1 MCLVRRVYLMKNIE
15 KLANRLRLPYIK
27 NNYLEAINEAMS
39 RQYSYEQFLE
49 YLLIKENEARDQN
62 GINRR
67 IKAAKFP
74 YLKYLLD
81 LKYDAFPLEISN
93 KIRELQSLSFIH
105 QGRNVILVGNPG
117 VGKTHT
123 SIGLGIKACME
134 GMNVL
139 YITVPNLITELKES
153 MTLNQLTNYKKRFI
167 NYDLV
172 ILDEL
177 GYISFDKQG
186 SELLF
191 NLLSMRNETKSI
203 IITTNLTFNRWQEIF
218 NDPTLTAAM
227 VDRLTHKAHVIN
239 IKGDSYRLKE
249 TKDWLNC

>member
-1 MCLVRRVYLMKNIE
+1 MNEIK
-15 KLANRLRLPYIK
+15 KLSNKLRLPYIK
-27 NNYLEAINEAMS
+27 NHYLEAINEAMDN
-39 RQYSYEQFLE
+39 QFSYEQFL
-49 YLLIKENEARDQN
+49 LLVLTKETESRNQN

-81 LKYDAFPLEISN
+81 LKYDALPLEVSN
-93 KIRELQSLSFIH
+93 KVRELQSLAFINH
-105 QGRNVILVGNPG
+105 GKNIILVGNPG
-117 VGKTHT
+117 VGKTHI

-134 GMNVL
+134 GKNVL
-139 YITVPNLITELKES
+139 YITVSNLITELKES
-153 MTLNQLTNYKKRFI
+153 MTLNQLTAYKKKFI

-177 GYISFDKQG
+177 GYITFDKQG

-191 NLLSMRNETKSI
+191 NLLSMRNEMKSI

-227 VDRLTHKAHVIN
+227 VDR
-239 IKGDSYRLKE
+239 
-249 TKDWLNC
+249 